1 MDFGM
6 LPPEVNSARM
16 YAGPGSSPLLTAAAA
31 WDGLAAELRVTAAS
45 YDSAISGLMGS
56 WTGPASASMVAAA
69 APYVAW
75 MNTTAVQSEQTAAQA
90 RSAAAAYEA
99 AFAMT
104 VPPPVVAA
112 NRSLVASLIATNF
125 LGQNTPAIAAAEAQ
139 YGEMWA
145 QDAAAMYGYAA
156 SSATATRLTLFQA
169 PQQIGN
175 PAGLVSQAAA
185 AHAATTAAAANT
197 PTTLQ
202 EAMTA
207 LPQTLQGLASP
218 LSSASSLPST
228 STLTSMF
235 NTSMNSLKTVLYPAS
250 IVSMMPM
257 RGLSMANMSKSL
269 MSSVGAAAKALP
281 AAGAALSHG
290 VGSGALGS
298 LGTVNLGLG
307 GSPGAVSAG
316 LGRAATVGALSVP
329 QAWSPAQIA
338 NPFAAGLPGVG
349 FGSLPSEAA
358 ASMGLPPMTPITNMA
373 TQGMHGV
380 FTAAPRYGFRPAVLA
395 RPPAAG

>member
-16 YAGPGSSPLLTAAAA
+16 YAGPGSGPLLTAAAA

-45 YDSAISGLMGS
+45 CDSVLSGLVSS
-56 WTGPASASMVAAA
+56 WTGPASASMVGAV

-75 MNTTAVQSEQTAAQA
+75 MNTTAAQSEHSAAQA
-90 RSAAAAYEA
+90 RAAAAAYEA

-104 VPPPVVAA
+104 VPPQFVAA
-112 NRSLVASLIATNF
+112 NRSLVMSLIATNF

-145 QDAAAMYGYAA
+145 RDAAAMYGYAGA
-156 SSATATRLTLFQA
+156 SASASRLTPLQA
-169 PQQIGN
+169 PQQLGN
-175 PAGLVSQAAA
+175 PAGPVGQTAAVQ
-185 AHAATTAAAANT
+185 AATTSAAANT
-197 PTTLQ
+197 QTTLQ
-202 EAMTA
+202 EAMSA

-218 LSSASSLPST
+218 LSSASFLPST
-228 STLTSMF
+228 STLTSVF
-235 NTSMNSLKTVLYPAS
+235 NSSMNNLKTVLYPAS

-269 MSSVGAAAKALP
+269 MSSVGAAAKAIP

-290 VGSGALGS
+290 VGAGALGP
-298 LGTVNLGLG
+298 LGTVNLGVG

-316 LGRAATVGALSVP
+316 LGRAVTVGALSVP
-329 QAWSPAQIA
+329 QAWSPAPIA

-349 FGSLPSEAA
+349 FGSLPSQAA

-373 TQGMHGV
+373 TQGM